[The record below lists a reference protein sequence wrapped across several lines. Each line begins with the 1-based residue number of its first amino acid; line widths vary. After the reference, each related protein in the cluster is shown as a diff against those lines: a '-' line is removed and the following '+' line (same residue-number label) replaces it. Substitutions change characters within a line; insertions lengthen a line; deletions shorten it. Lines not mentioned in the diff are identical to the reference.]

1 MKPRVPSG
9 DPIGD
14 SGAPAAPPARVSR
27 RRFLELLGYGS
38 AGALGASGIG
48 VWPAAAASEGHEAPP
63 AGVSPDEALARLMAG
78 NGRYAA
84 QRARRPNQTGRR
96 RVEVAAGQH
105 PFAIVLGCADS
116 RVPPEIV
123 FDQGLG
129 DLFVVRVA
137 GNIADDAAVGSLE
150 YGVDHLGAPLILVL
164 GHEGCGAVTAA
175 IEAVEKGGDLPGHLG
190 AVVGPIR
197 AAVERARGRGGDLLD
212 NAVRANVESVVDRL
226 KASEPV
232 LAAAA
237 KAGRLKIVGGRY
249 ALRSGRVDLI
259 A

>member
-1 MKPRVPSG
+1 MMPHVPSG
-9 DPIGD
+9 DPIGN
-14 SGAPAAPPARVSR
+14 SGAPATPPAGMAR
-27 RRFLELLGYGS
+27 RRFLALLGCGS
-38 AGALGASGIG
+38 AGALAASGAG
-48 VWPAAAASEGHEAPP
+48 VWPAAAAREEHEAPP
-63 AGVSPDEALARLMAG
+63 AGVGPDEALARLMAG
-78 NGRYAA
+78 NARYTS
-84 QRARRPNQTGRR
+84 QRVRRPNQTGRR

-137 GNIADDAAVGSLE
+137 GNIADDAEVASFEYAVE
-150 YGVDHLGAPLILVL
+150 HLGPRLILVL
-164 GHEGCGAVTAA
+164 GHEQCGAVAA
-175 IEAVEKGGDLPGHLG
+175 AVEAVEKGGEVPGHLG
-190 AVVGPIR
+190 TLLGPIR
-197 AAVERARGRGGDLLD
+197 PAVERARGRGGDLLD
-212 NAVRANVESVVDRL
+212 NAVRANVESVVERL

-249 ALRSGRVDLI
+249 DLRSGRVDLI

>member
-1 MKPRVPSG
+1 MRPRVRSG

-14 SGAPAAPPARVSR
+14 SGAPAAPPAGVSR
-27 RRFLELLGYGS
+27 RRFLELLGCGS

-48 VWPAAAASEGHEAPP
+48 VWPAAAAWEEHEAPP
-63 AGVSPDEALARLMAG
+63 AGVGPEEALARLMAG
-78 NGRYAA
+78 NRRYAA

-137 GNIADDAAVGSLE
+137 GNIADDAAVGSFEYAVEHLE
-150 YGVDHLGAPLILVL
+150 QRLILVL
-164 GHEGCGAVTAA
+164 GHDRCGAVAA
-175 IEAVEKGGDLPGHLG
+175 AVEAAEKGGDAPGHLG
-190 AVVGPIR
+190 ALLGPIR
-197 AAVERARGRGGDLLD
+197 PAVERARGRGGDLLG
-212 NAVRANVESVVDRL
+212 NAVRANVESVVERL
-226 KASEPV
+226 QASEPV
-232 LAAAA
+232 LAPAA
-237 KAGRLKIVGGRY
+237 KTGRLKIVGGRY
-249 ALRSGRVDLI
+249 DLRSGRVELI